1 VSPFGHLQ
9 SKRDFII
16 THLNAGENKELK
28 EIVKALIVNMKSL
41 EHRLAALEARVAE
54 EKK

>member
-9 SKRDFII
+9 SKRDFIN
-16 THLNAGENKELK
+16 LNAGENKELK